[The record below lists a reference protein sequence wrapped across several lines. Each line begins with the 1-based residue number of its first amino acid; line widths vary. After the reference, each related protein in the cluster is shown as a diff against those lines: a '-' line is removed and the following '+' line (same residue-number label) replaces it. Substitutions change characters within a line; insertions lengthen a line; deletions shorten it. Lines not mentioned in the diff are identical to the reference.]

1 MAATLLWTKWWN
13 SGSEQAEDERINH
26 DPLGSHGRHS
36 LKQSDV
42 IALQISTFPPQT
54 ANFPAMIPAVLSGK
68 QSEAHGPKLT
78 GAYYAET
85 QTYSVLQP
93 LSFV

>member
-13 SGSEQAEDERINH
+13 SGSEQAEDEWINH
-26 DPLGSHGRHS
+26 DPLGPHGRCS

-54 ANFPAMIPAVLSGK
+54 ANFPMIPAVLSGSK
-68 QSEAHGPKLT
+68 VKLM
-78 GAYYAET
+78 
-85 QTYSVLQP
+85 VP
-93 LSFV
+93 N